1 MHAGARGSWTIQ
13 GVGEG
18 GSDKDS
24 CHFLAGEVSVRM
36 GPELRDDRGTR
47 VSRREDKVPGVGR
60 EPFEMRKGL
69 E

>member
-1 MHAGARGSWTIQ
+1 
-13 GVGEG
+13 
-18 GSDKDS
+18 
-24 CHFLAGEVSVRM
+24 M